1 MRICLTLLALT
12 GCIGG
17 EAQESGES
25 PNTNDTHEGSGGPC
39 GEAGICSLGTR
50 DATVNCGD
58 STGGLAATSN
68 AVGELSVVHEAAQQG
83 CCPTFLLSAEASQRR
98 SEISVSYDLSQD
110 DCDCVCE
117 LDLSYTLTGIP
128 SGAWTLRTP
137 DGQQLAVN
145 VQ

>member
-1 MRICLTLLALT
+1 MRTCLTLLALA

-17 EAQESGES
+17 EPKESAES
-25 PNTNDTHEGSGGPC
+25 HTSDDSRGDSNGPC
-39 GEAGICSLGTR
+39 GEAGICSLETR
-50 DATVNCGD
+50 DAAANCGD
-58 STGGLAATSN
+58 STGGLTASSN

-98 SEISVSYDLSQD
+98 SEITVSYDLSQD
-110 DCDCVCE
+110 DCDCVCD
-117 LDLSYTLTGIP
+117 LDLSYTLIGIP